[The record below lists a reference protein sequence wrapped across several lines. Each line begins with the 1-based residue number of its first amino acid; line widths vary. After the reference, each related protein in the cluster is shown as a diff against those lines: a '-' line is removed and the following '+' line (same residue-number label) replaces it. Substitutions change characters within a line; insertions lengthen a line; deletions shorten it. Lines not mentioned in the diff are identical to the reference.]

1 MNHRLDMLPFEPV
14 TCSKQT
20 SSVFQNSI
28 KIGETEM
35 SPALVTCIIYACLT
49 SLVTPFAGFFASGL
63 KRAYALK
70 DFSNAFPGHGGYLDR
85 YDCWI
90 FANCFMYGLLTRGLY
105 KDDLAMDDLQT
116 RFTELAQGQ

>member
-1 MNHRLDMLPFEPV
+1 MLPFQPI
-14 TCSKQT
+14 TCNQRQSN
-20 SSVFQNSI
+20 VFIESI
-28 KIGETEM
+28 DVFGTMI
-35 SPALVTCIIYACLT
+35 SPAMATCLLYAALT

-90 FANCFMYGLLTRGLY
+90 FANCFMFGLLTRGLY
-105 KDDLAMDDLQT
+105 KDDLAMDEVAA
-116 RFTELAQGQ
+116 RYTELPQD